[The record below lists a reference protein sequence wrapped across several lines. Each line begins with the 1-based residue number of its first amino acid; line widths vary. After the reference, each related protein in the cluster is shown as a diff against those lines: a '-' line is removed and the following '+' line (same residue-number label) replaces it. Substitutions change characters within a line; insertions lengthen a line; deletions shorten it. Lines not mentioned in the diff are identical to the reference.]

1 MTLRHWGTDSHL
13 TVSLFVNDFQEGFQ
27 GSLSGGRDG
36 ARRVEV
42 ACVASWPCGDG
53 RPGSLG
59 RSAHSLWV
67 ESLGYEPVL
76 VILLGVGKYHWCMV
90 FKEPRVVY
98 SAVGRNVIWAI
109 TSSFG
114 ENLQTKVTS
123 AALRSL
129 LVLVLLVSLLRPSGQ
144 PRQSCL
150 ASSTC
155 CCFFSTCSRIVSS
168 NHLYPIPSSAN

>member
-1 MTLRHWGTDSHL
+1 MTSKKDSRALYPGGGMGHGLLRWRAWHPGPVGL
-13 TVSLFVNDFQEGFQ
+13 G
-27 GSLSGGRDG
+27 
-36 ARRVEV
+36 
-42 ACVASWPCGDG
+42 G

-59 RSAHSLWV
+59 RNAHSLWV

-98 SAVGRNVIWAI
+98 SAVGRNVIWMIA
-109 TSSFG
+109 SSFG

-123 AALRSL
+123 AALRSP